1 MKSNAVEKLKE
12 LKEAAIDE
20 MVTYAEKKGGKLE
33 AADWDVIDTL
43 AHSAKNLC
51 KTIDSLEGKSEM
63 AYAGPY
69 YSDGYS
75 DRGNSYMYSEAGR
88 GRGSNANRD
97 SMGRYSS
104 HNDPAVDRLYDMMRT
119 APDERTRMA
128 YQKAI
133 DEMEGRRY

>member
-1 MKSNAVEKLKE
+1 MKSNAVERLKE
-12 LKEAAIDE
+12 LKESAIDE
-20 MVTYAEKKGGKLE
+20 MVSYAEKKNGKME
-33 AADWDVIDTL
+33 MSDWEVIDTL

-51 KTIDSLEGKSEM
+51 KTIDALEGKSEM
-63 AYAGPY
+63 AYVGQY
-69 YSDGYS
+69 YNDGYS
-75 DRGNSYMYSEAGR
+75 DRGSYMYPEAGR

-104 HNDPAVDRLYDMMRT
+104 HGDPSLDRLYDMMRT

>member
-1 MKSNAVEKLKE
+1 M
-12 LKEAAIDE
+12 
-20 MVTYAEKKGGKLE
+20 YA
-33 AADWDVIDTL
+33 
-43 AHSAKNLC
+43 
-51 KTIDSLEGKSEM
+51 
-63 AYAGPY
+63 
-69 YSDGYS
+69 
-75 DRGNSYMYSEAGR
+75 EAGR